1 MSLACDSV
9 YKSVLVSLSSLAVN
23 EHILFRDVQKEA
35 AGTFNTLKEHSSQHP
50 EGVVSEDLSYEALSA
65 LTYIMLA
72 QAQECVFTKVSESSV
87 PLYDNTVHTLT
98 SKSTYNQLTHTCYT
112 YLDTVFFFGML
123 TMLAWPHACF
133 PSTPFPYTFSGQ
145 SRTSFCWLTRKIGCS
160 SCGVLR

>member
-72 QAQECVFTKVSESSV
+72 QAQECVFTKVSES
-87 PLYDNTVHTLT
+87 
-98 SKSTYNQLTHTCYT
+98 
-112 YLDTVFFFGML
+112 
-123 TMLAWPHACF
+123 
-133 PSTPFPYTFSGQ
+133 
-145 SRTSFCWLTRKIGCS
+145 
-160 SCGVLR
+160 